1 MDYSESYENKQQR
14 EIQSA
19 YFGHTRPHTCS
30 YLRDAESKMICES
43 ITISSEQTDLSRA
56 ATITSVLTVI
66 DHVIEKQHVP
76 LKSNSVEWNVG
87 CSAQFLSQFVFKL
100 LSSIDSS
107 LNITW
112 CDEHYKGPIDGIGG
126 TLKNCVYRDV
136 MSGKSVTDT
145 PKPFV
150 EHADKVVKD
159 ITPLYRPAEDVFI
172 EPDDIEASPRIK
184 DTLQIHMIK
193 RFFDEQNVP
202 YLQFFKR
209 DTNKNPFFTQFHGE
223 GA

>member
-1 MDYSESYENKQQR
+1 
-14 EIQSA
+14 
-19 YFGHTRPHTCS
+19 
-30 YLRDAESKMICES
+30 
-43 ITISSEQTDLSRA
+43 
-56 ATITSVLTVI
+56 
-66 DHVIEKQHVP
+66 
-76 LKSNSVEWNVG
+76 
-87 CSAQFLSQFVFKL
+87 
-100 LSSIDSS
+100 
-107 LNITW
+107 
-112 CDEHYKGPIDGIGG
+112 
-126 TLKNCVYRDV
+126 

-159 ITPLYRPAEDVFI
+159 ITPLYRPADVFI

-193 RFFDEQNVP
+193 RFFDKQNVP

>member
-1 MDYSESYENKQQR
+1 
-14 EIQSA
+14 
-19 YFGHTRPHTCS
+19 
-30 YLRDAESKMICES
+30 
-43 ITISSEQTDLSRA
+43 
-56 ATITSVLTVI
+56 
-66 DHVIEKQHVP
+66 
-76 LKSNSVEWNVG
+76 
-87 CSAQFLSQFVFKL
+87 
-100 LSSIDSS
+100 
-107 LNITW
+107 
-112 CDEHYKGPIDGIGG
+112 
-126 TLKNCVYRDV
+126 

-159 ITPLYRPAEDVFI
+159 ITPLYRPVENVFI

-209 DTNKNPFFTQFHGE
+209 DTNKTLFSHSFMGKELEVIKRLLLMTTIVVHALETMNHLKNGFSAQDVKFGSIANVSFNDNR
-223 GA
+223 